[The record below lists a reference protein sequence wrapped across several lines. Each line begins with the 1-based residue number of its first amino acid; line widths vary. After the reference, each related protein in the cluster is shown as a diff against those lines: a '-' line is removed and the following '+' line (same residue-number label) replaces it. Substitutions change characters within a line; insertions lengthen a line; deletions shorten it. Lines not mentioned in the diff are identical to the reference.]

1 MMTKRDDI
9 EINKTTHGYKVT
21 EDYGNVEI
29 GFFDNLKE
37 SEEFVKEELN
47 ACEELEKWKKE
58 I

>member
-47 ACEELEKWKKE
+47 ACEELEK
-58 I
+58 